1 MSIMSKK
8 GARRFRNDVPLY
20 VMLIPGALFFIL
32 FKYLPMAGL
41 AMAFQDY
48 QPFLGFRGSAW
59 VGLTH
64 FARLFS
70 EPDFLMLLRNTIVLA
85 LYNLILFFPMPI
97 IVAVLLNEIMSE
109 RYKKLVQSI
118 IYLPHFLSW
127 VVVVGITVTVFS
139 PSTGIV
145 NQLLSA
151 VGLPPQN
158 LLFSASAFRPLITV
172 QVIWKEM
179 GWGTILFLASLA
191 NIDVELYDAAAID
204 GANRWQRL
212 VNIVI
217 PALMPTVI
225 ILLILRLGN
234 FLDSGFEQIYLMQ
247 NSMNRSVSEVFD
259 TYVYSNGIVGGQMSY
274 SAAVGFFK
282 SFVSLGLVLG
292 ANLLAKKAGNEGVY

>member
-1 MSIMSKK
+1 MSRALKK
-8 GARRFRNDVPLY
+8 HTHRIRHDIPLY

-48 QPFLGFRGSAW
+48 QPFLGFKGSSW

-64 FARLFS
+64 FIRLFS
-70 EPDFLMLLRNTIVLA
+70 EPDFLMLLRNTITLA

-97 IVAVLLNEIMSE
+97 IVAILLNEIMNAQ
-109 RYKKLVQSI
+109 YKKMVQSI

-127 VVVVGITVTVFS
+127 VVLAGITITTLS
-139 PSTGIV
+139 PSTGII

-151 VGLPPQN
+151 LGLPAQN
-158 LLFSASAFRPLITV
+158 ILFDSKSFRILVTV

-179 GWGTILFLASLA
+179 GWGTILFLAALT

-204 GANRWQRL
+204 GANRWQRM
-212 VNIVI
+212 VNIII
-217 PALMPTVI
+217 PAILPTVI
-225 ILLILRLGN
+225 TLLILRLGN

-247 NSMNRSVSEVFD
+247 NSMNRNVSEVFD

-282 SFVSLGLVLG
+282 SFVSLGLVLC
-292 ANLLAKKAGNEGVY
+292 ANFLAKKTGNEGVY